1 MSEKRIEAGKNMVVR
16 QRNYRRV
23 RDRALARLA
32 NAYPDDYK
40 KLLELEKA
48 NDEQQGKSWLD
59 INGAT
64 RAAQLDIRSAT
75 VSTSTREASNGGENE
90 SDRGGKA

>member
-1 MSEKRIEAGKNMVVR
+1 MTERRVATAINMAVR

-40 KLLELEKA
+40 ELLEQEKA
-48 NDEQQGKSWLD
+48 IDETQGRKWLD
-59 INGAT
+59 INGNT
-64 RAAQLDIRSAT
+64 SGVDTQ
-75 VSTSTREASNGGENE
+75 STPTPAPAGQTDNQRENQGNNGREA
-90 SDRGGKA
+90 